1 MYFSENDNF
10 ENKTFLNDSSAWK
23 FGLKDLVHSSMEAEN
38 QFPLS
43 DVVDKTPSPL
53 FFHHDQHK
61 MQKQTKDEEEPVFSP
76 IRNPFEANIDFE
88 ADKNEVDTLNDF
100 DVEKNDSKSKWA
112 NPGLRKFKIAFG
124 LKKKSA
130 IDIKSLSQT
139 LEEANLEHKFA

>member
-1 MYFSENDNF
+1 
-10 ENKTFLNDSSAWK
+10 
-23 FGLKDLVHSSMEAEN
+23 MEAEN

-61 MQKQTKDEEEPVFSP
+61 MKKQTKDEEEPVFSP
-76 IRNPFEANIDFE
+76 VRNPIEANIDFE
-88 ADKNEVDTLNDF
+88 ADKNELDTINEI
-100 DVEKNDSKSKWA
+100 DVEKIDSKSKWA

-124 LKKKSA
+124 LKKKSV

-139 LEEANLEHKFA
+139 LEPLKEANLEHKFA